1 MGNWIDLNYS
11 SNPTQGSLTHYF
23 KDMSGGKLKI
33 TGKEIH
39 IVTPNTRREY
49 YNMNKM
55 RGHIHKELIQ
65 QLDVTEDFSQYDN
78 WTCNANYDHDPDP
91 DTWVDM
97 IIFVWRNVD
106 KDSSIY
112 SGIQN
117 LGFGSYGDLG
127 RIGTFDVDSGQRH
140 INTGTFG
147 GGATA
152 GSYFSGLYSDP
163 FRLVTHEFSHYLLG
177 WNDMHNGIG
186 FWGMLSDWGVRSL
199 VANSFERYQLNWIDD
214 PSNYYT
220 LDASSSSVQTLTKYL
235 EDYVTTGKSIRVI
248 VNSSTNEYFYIENH
262 YGTSYWENHTPFSEH
277 PNEIYGDIEPGI
289 YIIRQTGMFTPY
301 SMPQYS
307 KQLIP
312 ADGRFEW
319 EAVGRLL
326 NPYDGSRYHPLWQ
339 NNGFDRNTGYHTLEL
354 VPHNYPNCENPS
366 SITFV
371 PSSSYPYWENIS
383 EIQGQ
388 SEDAFVKGIKEI
400 FSPWSNPNNQRENT
414 NSVNFAMK
422 LDYKYS
428 YGKYRLKFYMNN
440 PQATNPSK
448 PENFQ
453 LSWYNDHPKL
463 TWDANQESDLSYYA
477 VYKKEGSSYSYYDQT
492 STTSYIDYAEVKYEG
507 GGNKEYVNYKIKAVD
522 TQNYSSLYSDEVR
535 AAIDGE
541 GPPIEKSIV
550 NNENNKPLEFML
562 LNNFPNPFN
571 PSTTINYQ
579 IPRDGFVN
587 ISVFN
592 SLGQEVDV
600 LVNKMQ
606 TTGKYSVKFN
616 AINLPSGLYFYRM
629 QSGEYSHV
637 RKMLLTK

>member
-1 MGNWIDLNYS
+1 MKYLKLLFLFLSVTVFAQNGTPETDFYFPAVSGNYTYGAGGYKLPSEATVNLLLIFAEFPDDQYQITNSRWVKGQPPQNMGNWIDLNYS

-117 LGFGSYGDLG
+117 LGFGSYGDLC

-220 LDASSSSVQTLTKYL
+220 LDASSSSV
-235 EDYVTTGKSIRVI
+235 
-248 VNSSTNEYFYIENH
+248 
-262 YGTSYWENHTPFSEH
+262 
-277 PNEIYGDIEPGI
+277 
-289 YIIRQTGMFTPY
+289 
-301 SMPQYS
+301 
-307 KQLIP
+307 
-312 ADGRFEW
+312 
-319 EAVGRLL
+319 
-326 NPYDGSRYHPLWQ
+326 
-339 NNGFDRNTGYHTLEL
+339 
-354 VPHNYPNCENPS
+354 
-366 SITFV
+366 
-371 PSSSYPYWENIS
+371 
-383 EIQGQ
+383 
-388 SEDAFVKGIKEI
+388 
-400 FSPWSNPNNQRENT
+400 
-414 NSVNFAMK
+414 
-422 LDYKYS
+422 
-428 YGKYRLKFYMNN
+428 
-440 PQATNPSK
+440 
-448 PENFQ
+448 
-453 LSWYNDHPKL
+453 
-463 TWDANQESDLSYYA
+463 
-477 VYKKEGSSYSYYDQT
+477 
-492 STTSYIDYAEVKYEG
+492 
-507 GGNKEYVNYKIKAVD
+507 
-522 TQNYSSLYSDEVR
+522 
-535 AAIDGE
+535 
-541 GPPIEKSIV
+541 
-550 NNENNKPLEFML
+550 
-562 LNNFPNPFN
+562 
-571 PSTTINYQ
+571 
-579 IPRDGFVN
+579 
-587 ISVFN
+587 
-592 SLGQEVDV
+592 
-600 LVNKMQ
+600 
-606 TTGKYSVKFN
+606 
-616 AINLPSGLYFYRM
+616 
-629 QSGEYSHV
+629 
-637 RKMLLTK
+637 